1 MTSKSL
7 LASTALAAV
16 MAMSSVSWAQ
26 DTADPETALDFEG
39 RTQVEDSVT
48 DETDAQL
55 SDKRTALV
63 EEAISA
69 LDETRSAITAIEK
82 GDTETALVALET
94 ATGKLETVV
103 AREPELA
110 LAPVDVNYI
119 TFDVLGS
126 LQSIKDTGNRI
137 EDLVDDGEFQK
148 ARRLLSN
155 FASEVVIQTTSLP
168 LATYPDAILEATVL
182 LDDGKTE
189 EALSVLNTALGTQVI
204 EETVVPLPPLR
215 AEAMI
220 DAAEGI
226 LKGEDEKASD
236 EAHADLTPRDYV
248 QAARQELEIAEA
260 LGYGRERDFEDIH
273 DDLDALEEQIKAQ
286 EDTGGILD
294 VISGRF
300 DQLRERIFN

>member
-1 MTSKSL
+1 MTRKSI

-26 DTADPETALDFEG
+26 DTADPEAAFDLEG

-55 SDKRTALV
+55 SDKRTALI

-69 LDETRSAITAIEK
+69 LDETHRAITAIEE
-82 GDTETALVALET
+82 GDTEAALAALAA

-103 AREPELA
+103 AREPGLA

-119 TFDVLGS
+119 TYDVLGS

-168 LATYPDAILEATVL
+168 LATYPDAILEATAL

-189 EALSVLNTALGTQVI
+189 EALTVLNTALGTQVI
-204 EETVVPLPPLR
+204 EETAVPLPPLR

-220 DAAEGI
+220 EAAEDI
-226 LKGEDEKASD
+226 LQGEAEKD
-236 EAHADLTPRDYV
+236 GDDAHADLTPSDYV
-248 QAARQELEIAEA
+248 RAARQELEIAEA

-273 DDLDALEEQIKAQ
+273 DDLDALEEQIEAQ
-286 EDTGGILD
+286 KDTGGILD
-294 VISGRF
+294 AISGRF